1 MITAGAACL
10 DITPPL
16 GTMIP
21 GSFQDRFAE
30 KVRDPLHVCSF
41 VVEREG
47 EGVAIVVCDLIGV
60 KRDYLD
66 RAKER
71 IAVETELSAE
81 RVLICCTHTHTG
93 AVTGDDA
100 YTAFL
105 IDRIADAVRLAW
117 QERKPAQV
125 GFGQTLEDR
134 VVFNRRYRMRDGSV
148 RTNPG
153 VGNPDVVAPMGPID
167 PEIGVLCLQGVD
179 GGAIGLL
186 ANYALHYIG
195 MPESTYSISADY
207 FGVFSTLIQR
217 MRNASFVAVL
227 SNGAC
232 GDINNIDVL
241 GDRRPVKDRSLHAER
256 VAGLIAAGVLWVW
269 NEMDFASD
277 VSLGAAMQEVVLA
290 RKPAP
295 SEADMARVREI
306 EDMARPTMAERA
318 FVRRITRRMADV
330 PDRVRTWVQA
340 LRIGDLG
347 IAAVPGELLV
357 ELGLDLKARSPFSQ
371 TIVIELAND
380 SVGYLPTR
388 QSYEEG
394 GYEPEAS
401 VFAPG
406 CGEQIVDVA
415 LGLLEQLR

>member
-21 GSFQDRFAE
+21 GSFEDRFAE
-30 KVRDPLHVCSF
+30 KVRDPLHVRSF
-41 VVEREG
+41 VVERGG
-47 EGVAIVVCDLIGV
+47 EGVAIVVCDLLGV

-71 IAVETELSAE
+71 IAKDTELSAE

-167 PEIGVLCLQGVD
+167 PEIGVVCLQGVD
-179 GGAIGLL
+179 GEAIGLL

-207 FGVFSTLIQR
+207 FGIFSTLIQR
-217 MRNASFVAVL
+217 MRNASFVAAL

-277 VSLGAAMQEVVLA
+277 VSLGAAVQEVVLA

-295 SEADMARVREI
+295 SEADIARVREI

-330 PDRVRTWVQA
+330 PNRVRTWVQA

-406 CGEQIVDVA
+406 CGEQIVDAA

>member
-21 GSFQDRFAE
+21 GSFEDRFAE
-30 KVRDPLHVCSF
+30 KVRDPLHVRSF

-71 IAVETELSAE
+71 IAAETELSAE

-153 VGNPDVVAPMGPID
+153 VGNPDVVVPMGPID
-167 PEIGVLCLQGVD
+167 PEIGVVCLQGVD
-179 GGAIGLL
+179 GEAIGLL

-207 FGVFSTLIQR
+207 FGIFSTLIQR
-217 MRNASFVAVL
+217 MRNASFVAAL

-277 VSLGAAMQEVVLA
+277 VSLGAAVQEVVLA

-306 EDMARPTMAERA
+306 ENMARPTMAERA
-318 FVRRITRRMADV
+318 FVRRITRRMTDV
-330 PDRVRTWVQA
+330 PNRVRTWVQA

-406 CGEQIVDVA
+406 CGELIVDVA

>member
-1 MITAGAACL
+1 MITAGAVCL

-21 GSFQDRFAE
+21 GSFEDRFAE
-30 KVRDPLHVCSF
+30 KVRDPLHVRSF

-47 EGVAIVVCDLIGV
+47 EGVAIVVCDLLGV

-93 AVTGDDA
+93 ATTGDDA

-117 QERKPAQV
+117 QNRKPALV
-125 GFGQTLEDR
+125 GFGRTLEDR
-134 VVFNRRYRMRDGSV
+134 VVFNRRYRMSDGSV

-167 PEIGVLCLQGVD
+167 PEIGALCLQGVD

-195 MPESTYSISADY
+195 VPESTHSISADY

-217 MRNASFVAVL
+217 MRNASFVAAL

-241 GDRRPVKDRSLHAER
+241 GGTRPVKDRFLHSER

-269 NEMDFASD
+269 NEMDFAAD

-290 RKPAP
+290 RKSKP

-306 EDMARPTMAERA
+306 EDMERPTMAERA
-318 FVRRITRRMADV
+318 FVRRITKRMADV

-340 LRIGDLG
+340 IRIGDLG

-406 CGEQIVDVA
+406 CGEQIVEVA
-415 LGLLEQLR
+415 LGLLKQLR

>member
-21 GSFQDRFAE
+21 GSFEDRFAE
-30 KVRDPLHVCSF
+30 KVRDPLHVRSF
-41 VVEREG
+41 VVERGG

-81 RVLICCTHTHTG
+81 RILICCTHTHTG

-167 PEIGVLCLQGVD
+167 PEIGVVCLQGVD
-179 GGAIGLL
+179 GRAIGLL

-195 MPESTYSISADY
+195 VPESTYSISADY
-207 FGVFSTLIQR
+207 FGFFSTLIQR
-217 MRNASFVAVL
+217 MRDDHFVAAL

-277 VSLGAAMQEVVLA
+277 VSLGAAMQEVVLK
-290 RKPAP
+290 RKPKP
-295 SEADMARVREI
+295 SEADIARVREI
-306 EDMARPTMAERA
+306 ENMARPTMAERA

-406 CGEQIVDVA
+406 CGEQIVDAA

>member
-1 MITAGAACL
+1 MITAGVACL

-21 GSFQDRFAE
+21 GSFEDRFAE
-30 KVRDPLHVCSF
+30 KVRDPLYVRSF

-47 EGVAIVVCDLIGV
+47 EGVAIVVCDLLGV
-60 KRDYLD
+60 KREYLD

-71 IAVETELSAE
+71 IAKETELSAE
-81 RVLICCTHTHTG
+81 RVLISCTHTG
-93 AVTGDDA
+93 AATGDDA

-117 QERKPAQV
+117 QDRKPAQV
-125 GFGQTLEDR
+125 GFGRAFEDR
-134 VVFNRRYRMRDGSV
+134 VVFNRRYRMSDGSV

-153 VGNPDVVAPMGPID
+153 VGNPDVVVPMGPID
-167 PEIGVLCLQGVD
+167 PEIGALCLQGVD
-179 GGAIGLL
+179 GDAIGLL

-195 MPESTYSISADY
+195 VPESTYSISADY

-217 MRNASFVAVL
+217 MRGDPFVAAL

-241 GDRRPVKDRSLHAER
+241 GDKRPAKDRSLHSER
-256 VAGLIAAGVLWVW
+256 VAGLIAAGVLWAW
-269 NEMDFASD
+269 NEMNFASD
-277 VSLGAAMQEVVLA
+277 IPIGAAMQEVVLA
-290 RKPAP
+290 RKSAP
-295 SEADMARVREI
+295 SEADLARVREI
-306 EDMARPTMAERA
+306 EDMERPTMAERA

-357 ELGLDLKARSPFSQ
+357 ELGLDLKVRSPYSQ
-371 TIVIELAND
+371 TMVIELAND

-406 CGEQIVDVA
+406 CGEQIVDA
-415 LGLLEQLR
+415 TLGLLKQLR

>member
-21 GSFQDRFAE
+21 GSFEDRFAE
-30 KVRDPLHVCSF
+30 KVRDPLHVRSF
-41 VVEREG
+41 VVERGG

-93 AVTGDDA
+93 AATGDDA

-117 QERKPAQV
+117 QDRKPAQV

-167 PEIGVLCLQGVD
+167 PEIGVLCFQGID

-195 MPESTYSISADY
+195 VPESTYSISADY
-207 FGVFSTLIQR
+207 FGIFSTLIQR
-217 MRNASFVAVL
+217 MRNASFAAVL

-241 GDRRPVKDRSLHAER
+241 GGTRPVKDRFLHAER

-277 VSLGAAMQEVVLA
+277 IPIGAAMQEIVLE
-290 RKPAP
+290 RKPVP

-318 FVRRITRRMADV
+318 FVRRVTRRMTDV
-330 PDRVRTWVQA
+330 PNQVRTWVQA

-357 ELGLDLKARSPFSQ
+357 ELGLDLKTRSPYSQ
-371 TIVIELAND
+371 TMVIELAND

-406 CGEQIVDVA
+406 CGEQIVDAA
-415 LGLLEQLR
+415 LRLLEQLR

>member
-21 GSFQDRFAE
+21 GSFEDRFAE
-30 KVRDPLHVCSF
+30 KVRDPLHVRSF

-81 RVLICCTHTHTG
+81 RILICCTHTHTG

-117 QERKPAQV
+117 QERKPAQM

-167 PEIGVLCLQGVD
+167 PDIGVVCLQGVD
-179 GGAIGLL
+179 GEAIGLL

-207 FGVFSTLIQR
+207 FGIFSTLIQR
-217 MRNASFVAVL
+217 MRNASFVAAL

-295 SEADMARVREI
+295 SEADIARVREI
-306 EDMARPTMAERA
+306 ENMARPTMAERA

-347 IAAVPGELLV
+347 IVAVPGELLV

-406 CGEQIVDVA
+406 CGEQIADVA

>member
-1 MITAGAACL
+1 MITAGATCL

-21 GSFQDRFAE
+21 GSFEDRFAE
-30 KVRDPLHVCSF
+30 KVRDPLHVRSF
-41 VVEREG
+41 VVERGG

-71 IAVETELSAE
+71 IAAETELSAE

-125 GFGQTLEDR
+125 GFGRALEDR

-167 PEIGVLCLQGVD
+167 PEIGVVCLQGVD
-179 GGAIGLL
+179 GEAIGLL

-207 FGVFSTLIQR
+207 FGIFSTLIQR
-217 MRNASFVAVL
+217 MRNASFVAAL

-295 SEADMARVREI
+295 SEADIARVREI
-306 EDMARPTMAERA
+306 GNMARPTMVERA

-406 CGEQIVDVA
+406 CGEQIADVA